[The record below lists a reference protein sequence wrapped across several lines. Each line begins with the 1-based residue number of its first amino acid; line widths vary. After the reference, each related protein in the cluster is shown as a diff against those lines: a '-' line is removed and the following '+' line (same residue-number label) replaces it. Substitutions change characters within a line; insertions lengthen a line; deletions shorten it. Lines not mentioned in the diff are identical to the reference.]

1 MPGRLGV
8 DVSPAL
14 QGLAEGDL
22 HVSVEDKQVFP
33 GVLDQLP
40 EEVVDEG
47 LDGGGGAVLVRGGEG
62 QGVVL
67 LVGKEDLEAAS
78 AFGLEFVPR
87 KGGEGE
93 DEGQGRGTD
102 EKSTVMGI
110 LEPSST
116 LSPMMDNAKSE
127 HGKNRNLSLNLL
139 LRLRGVR

>member
-14 QGLAEGDL
+14 QGPAKGDL

-47 LDGGGGAVLVRGGEG
+47 LDGRGGAVLVRGGEG

-78 AFGLEFVPR
+78 VFGLELVP
-87 KGGEGE
+87 
-93 DEGQGRGTD
+93 
-102 EKSTVMGI
+102 
-110 LEPSST
+110 
-116 LSPMMDNAKSE
+116 
-127 HGKNRNLSLNLL
+127 
-139 LRLRGVR
+139 

>member
-14 QGLAEGDL
+14 QGPAEGDL

-33 GVLDQLP
+33 RVLDQLP

-47 LDGGGGAVLVRGGEG
+47 LDGRGGAVLVRGGEG

-78 AFGLEFVPR
+78 VFGLEFVPR
-87 KGGEGE
+87 KGGE
-93 DEGQGRGTD
+93 DKGTD

-110 LEPSST
+110 LEPSAT
-116 LSPMMDNAKSE
+116 PSPMMTIQRVRANSE
-127 HGKNRNLSLNLL
+127 SQLL
-139 LRLRGVR
+139 AAAQG